1 VATASTQ
8 PNPLYNPNP
17 NPSCAYSHIPHWH
30 WPGELTSPCA
40 PRSSSISY
48 PVVDAPNQP
57 QPAPC
62 APREL
67 QNSHVAVFVCHRH
80 RHRRR
85 HLMSPRS
92 LQISHSAAQQGV
104 GNWLWLRQGRSL
116 QSASLPL
123 SLCYWS
129 GRTYTASSCRDER
142 LLAVTTATAGTPIFP
157 HLVCRRKFASK

>member
-1 VATASTQ
+1 MEVLNSKWRSSLRVATASTQ

-67 QNSHVAVFVCHRH
+67 QKLARCRVRLSSSPSPSPTPHVT
-80 RHRRR
+80 
-85 HLMSPRS
+85 S
-92 LQISHSAAQQGV
+92 LTSNLAFGSAARRGQLALAQAGPLV
-104 GNWLWLRQGRSL
+104 
-116 QSASLPL
+116 AICIAAPL
-123 SLCYWS
+123 SL
-129 GRTYTASSCRDER
+129 
-142 LLAVTTATAGTPIFP
+142 LLVWQNIHSLLLQG
-157 HLVCRRKFASK
+157 